1 MQVNAT
7 TPLPRVEVTATGPDL
22 TSRAGTAL
30 LSALADRLGLTGG
43 LTAALRC
50 HSRKVRHEPGR
61 VVRDLAV
68 MLADGGDALCD
79 LGALRDQEV
88 LFGPVA
94 SDATAYRC
102 LERLDEA
109 ALSRMRAAR
118 AAARARAWGPG
129 EAPRRLV
136 LDIDATLLTAHSE
149 KEGAAGTYK
158 GGYGFHPLLC
168 FEAATGEALAGV
180 LRPGC
185 AGANTAA
192 DHVAL
197 LGLALAQLPEGVPN
211 RGTLVRCDSAGATHD
226 FLDAVVACG
235 LAFSVGCDLTERVR
249 EAILALL
256 ESAWTPALDS
266 EGCDREG
273 AWVAE
278 LALDLS
284 AWPAGTR
291 AICRRERPHPGAQLS
306 FSDAGGHRF
315 QVMLTN
321 QKGSRI
327 ARLEQVHRQRAAIE
341 DSGTLRQGLGSA
353 QPAVPLVCHERRLAR
368 ARALRDRPA
377 LLDKAAAAARHG
389 ARRLRTEAPQ
399 VPPAARG
406 WQDRASRRRRAPAP
420 AALLAL
426 GADPRRRLHA
436 PASLTL
442 RLTRGRPF
450 HRRRRSGGRPWHAL
464 KRAGSTAE
472 DVSGRR
478 HAATTPPAAL
488 TGMRYRGRGPA
499 LVLGRGLD
507 TVRAKSRLEQ
517 FQVVKNLRSG
527 VSRGLQLLLA
537 EGTSGRDDARMPLD
551 C

>member
-7 TPLPRVEVTATGPDL
+7 TPLLRVEVCPEKPTL

-30 LSALADRLGLTGG
+30 LSALADRLGLTEG

-68 MLADGGDALCD
+68 MLADGGDCLTD
-79 LGALRDQEV
+79 LGALRDQGV
-88 LFGPVA
+88 LFGEVA

-118 AAARARAWGPG
+118 AAARARAWGLG
-129 EAPRRLV
+129 LAPQRLI

-158 GGYGFHPLLC
+158 GGFGFHPLLC

-192 DHVAL
+192 DHVAVL
-197 LGLALAQLPEGVPN
+197 EAALAQLPDGAAS
-211 RGTLVRCDSAGATHD
+211 RSTLVRCDSAGATHA
-226 FLDAVVACG
+226 FLDAVAARG
-235 LAFSVGCDLTERVR
+235 LSFSVGCDLGERVR
-249 EAILALL
+249 AACLAVP
-256 ESAWTPALDS
+256 ESDWLPALDA
-266 EGCDREG
+266 EGGEREG

-278 LALDLS
+278 LPVGLA

-321 QKGSRI
+321 QQGSRL

-341 DSGTLRQGLGSA
+341 DAIRCAKASGLRNLPFRSYAMNAAWLELVLCGCDLLVWTRRLLLAGTELAACEPKRLRYRLLHVAGRIVRHTRSVRLRLPRSWPWA
-353 QPAVPLVCHERRLAR
+353 PLLAR
-368 ARALRDRPA
+368 AFARLQALP
-377 LLDKAAAAARHG
+377 
-389 ARRLRTEAPQ
+389 
-399 VPPAARG
+399 
-406 WQDRASRRRRAPAP
+406 
-420 AALLAL
+420 
-426 GADPRRRLHA
+426 
-436 PASLTL
+436 
-442 RLTRGRPF
+442 
-450 HRRRRSGGRPWHAL
+450 SG
-464 KRAGSTAE
+464 
-472 DVSGRR
+472 
-478 HAATTPPAAL
+478 
-488 TGMRYRGRGPA
+488 
-499 LVLGRGLD
+499 
-507 TVRAKSRLEQ
+507 
-517 FQVVKNLRSG
+517 
-527 VSRGLQLLLA
+527 
-537 EGTSGRDDARMPLD
+537 
-551 C
+551 

>member
-7 TPLPRVEVTATGPDL
+7 TPLLRVEVCPEKSTL

-30 LSALADRLGLTGG
+30 LSALADRLGLTEG

-68 MLADGGDALCD
+68 MLADGGDCLTD
-79 LGALRDQEV
+79 LGALRDQGV
-88 LFGPVA
+88 LFGEVA

-118 AAARARAWGPG
+118 AAARARAWGLG
-129 EAPRRLV
+129 LAPQRLI

-158 GGYGFHPLLC
+158 GGFGFHPLLC

-192 DHVAL
+192 DHVAVL
-197 LGLALAQLPEGVPN
+197 EAALAQLPEGAAS

-226 FLDAVVACG
+226 FLEAVAARG
-235 LAFSVGCDLTERVR
+235 LAFSVGFDLTERVR
-249 EAILALL
+249 AAILALP
-256 ESAWTPALDS
+256 ENAWLPALDS
-266 EGCDREG
+266 EGCDRDG

-278 LALDLS
+278 LPVGLS
-284 AWPAGTR
+284 AWPPGTR

-321 QKGSRI
+321 QQGRRL

-341 DSGTLRQGLGSA
+341 DAIRCAKASGLRNLPFRSYAMNAAWLELVLCGCDLLAWTRRLLLAGTELAACEPKRLRYRLLHVAGRIVRHARSVRLRLPRSWPWA
-353 QPAVPLVCHERRLAR
+353 PLLAR
-368 ARALRDRPA
+368 AFARLQALP
-377 LLDKAAAAARHG
+377 
-389 ARRLRTEAPQ
+389 
-399 VPPAARG
+399 
-406 WQDRASRRRRAPAP
+406 
-420 AALLAL
+420 
-426 GADPRRRLHA
+426 
-436 PASLTL
+436 
-442 RLTRGRPF
+442 
-450 HRRRRSGGRPWHAL
+450 SG
-464 KRAGSTAE
+464 
-472 DVSGRR
+472 
-478 HAATTPPAAL
+478 
-488 TGMRYRGRGPA
+488 
-499 LVLGRGLD
+499 
-507 TVRAKSRLEQ
+507 
-517 FQVVKNLRSG
+517 
-527 VSRGLQLLLA
+527 
-537 EGTSGRDDARMPLD
+537 
-551 C
+551 